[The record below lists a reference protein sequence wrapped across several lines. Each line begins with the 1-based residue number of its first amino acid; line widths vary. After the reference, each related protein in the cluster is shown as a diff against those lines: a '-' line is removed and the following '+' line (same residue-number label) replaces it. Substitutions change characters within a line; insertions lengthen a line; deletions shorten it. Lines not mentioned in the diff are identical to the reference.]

1 MASLDGTVALVTGAA
16 GGLGGAVASGL
27 AREGALAV
35 VVGRST
41 TRASEA
47 MAGIRWLVPGAN
59 LEPLVCDLSDQSSI
73 HAAADFLSG
82 HDRLDVLVNA
92 AGVFRKERQV
102 TRDGIE
108 LTFATNVMAYFLLT
122 SLLLDAL
129 THHAA
134 APPSNSRIVNI
145 VSRYGNARLNFD
157 DLQTASGKYSYLR
170 STPPTMLARVLLTQE
185 FAERLHGTGVVA
197 NAVHP
202 GLVKNTTLLQD
213 VGGPF
218 RWITNTFGAPAEKA
232 ADTPLWLAT
241 SGETAGVSGKLWAK
255 RKELPTP
262 GMGSDPKLGSACGT
276 RARNWP
282 GCRDGGNVKDE
293 DLRAR
298 LKELHLPPVTGF
310 FLVDVPEMRF
320 VMVDWRG
327 GPDRPGFSGAIHEGL
342 CAQIMHVGP
351 NSGEVPTLARL
362 HSKFLPAHDLVP
374 NGNHHEIYLDD
385 PK

>member
-1 MASLDGTVALVTGAA
+1 M
-16 GGLGGAVASGL
+16 ASGL
-27 AREGALAV
+27 AREGALV
-35 VVGRST
+35 VVAGRST
-41 TRASEA
+41 TPASEA
-47 MAGIRWLVPGAN
+47 MAGIRRHVPGAK

-73 HAAADFLSG
+73 QAAAADFLSR

-122 SLLLDAL
+122 NLLLDAL
-129 THHAA
+129 THRAA
-134 APPSNSRIVNI
+134 APPSNPRIVNI
-145 VSRYGNARLNFD
+145 ASRYGNSRLNFD

-185 FAERLHGTGVVA
+185 FAERLRGSGVVA

-241 SGETAGVSGKLWAK
+241 SRETAGVSGKLWAK

-262 GMGSDPKLGSACGT
+262 GMGSDPEARKRLWDAC
-276 RARNWP
+276 A
-282 GCRDGGNVKDE
+282 
-293 DLRAR
+293 
-298 LKELHLPPVTGF
+298 HLAGMP
-310 FLVDVPEMRF
+310 
-320 VMVDWRG
+320 
-327 GPDRPGFSGAIHEGL
+327 
-342 CAQIMHVGP
+342 
-351 NSGEVPTLARL
+351 
-362 HSKFLPAHDLVP
+362 
-374 NGNHHEIYLDD
+374 
-385 PK
+385 